1 MKLGAREKLGL
12 ALKGARL
19 IFNAFFSSGPGSAGN
34 STFWSGVYPFA
45 GQLPGSQVDWKQ
57 ETGDL
62 HRNPVVSICLDR
74 IVSNFH
80 EPVFQVYKPGPQLAT
95 GDDKILPDHP
105 LAQLITRPNPYYPAS
120 GLWAPTILGF
130 CCYGNAFWF
139 KSKDGAGVVRELYP
153 LFPWEVRPC
162 YDDSGR
168 QFIKSWQYLAN
179 GAWIDVPFDSIL
191 HFRNGIDPL
200 NPRWG
205 ISPLEALMREIAAD
219 NEGSTWLARQ
229 MKQGGAKALLLS
241 PASDM
246 TEFTPEDAAAL
257 KAQVMANTT
266 GDQRGM
272 PVILSSTTKVDSIGL
287 SPAELDIGTL
297 RVIPEDRIC
306 AGMKVPVEVA
316 GITSSGGKSTFDNYG
331 QAIQQFYDMCLRP
344 LQSVF
349 AETIEFGLLPE
360 VGGDPNVKCRW
371 NYSLVLALQPAF
383 DDAAKTWRL
392 SYRAGVTKLNEA
404 RVMMGLP
411 SMNDAE
417 GDKLFVEPELL
428 SPRQQSQPGSTETG
442 RAGKQDSATTGGS
455 QGLVGDEESDV
466 EREAS

>member
-1 MKLGAREKLGL
+1 MRLRAREKVDL

-19 IFNAFFSSGPGSAGN
+19 IFNAFFSSGPAGGP
-34 STFWSGVYPFA
+34 SSMFWSGGFPFA
-45 GQLPGSQVDWKQ
+45 GQLPGSQVDWKK

-62 HRNPVVSICLDR
+62 QRNPVVSICLER

-80 EPVFQVYKPGPQLAT
+80 EPVFQVYKPGPNMAT
-95 GDDKILPDHP
+95 GDDMVLPDHP
-105 LAQLITRPNPYYPAS
+105 LAQLLVRPNPYYSAS
-120 GLWAPTILGF
+120 SLWAPTILGY

-139 KSKDGAGVVRELYP
+139 KSKDGAGIVKELYP
-153 LFPWEVRPC
+153 LFPWEVRPL
-162 YDDSGR
+162 YDESGR

-179 GAWIDVPFDSIL
+179 GHWIDVPYDCIL
-191 HFRNGIDPL
+191 HFRNGLDPL

-205 ISPLEALMREIAAD
+205 ISPLEALMREISAD

-229 MKQGGAKALLLS
+229 MKQGGAKSLLLS

-246 TEFTPEDAAAL
+246 AEFTPEDAMAL
-257 KAQVMANTT
+257 KAQVLSNTT
-266 GDQRGM
+266 GDQRGA
-272 PVILSSTTKVDSIGL
+272 PVILSSTTKVDTIGL
-287 SPAELDIGTL
+287 SPSELDIGTL

-306 AGMKVPVEVA
+306 AAMKVPVEVA
-316 GITSSGGKSTFDNYG
+316 GITSSGGKSTFNNYG

-344 LQSVF
+344 LQSIL
-349 AETIEFGLLPE
+349 AETIEYGLLPE
-360 VGGDPNVKCRW
+360 VGGDPSVKCRW
-371 NYSLVLALQPAF
+371 NYSQVLALQPAF
-383 DDAAKTWRL
+383 DAAAKTWRL
-392 SYRAGVTKLNEA
+392 SYRAGVTKLNES

-411 SMNDAE
+411 SMSKPE

-428 SPRQQSQPGSTETG
+428 SPHKQSDSSSPGSS
-442 RAGKQDSATTGGS
+442 RATNRDSATTGGS